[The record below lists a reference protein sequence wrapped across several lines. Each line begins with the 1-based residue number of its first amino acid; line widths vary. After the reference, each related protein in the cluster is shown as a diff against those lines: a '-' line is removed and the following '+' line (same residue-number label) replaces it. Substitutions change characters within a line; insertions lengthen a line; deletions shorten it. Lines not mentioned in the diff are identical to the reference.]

1 MLNSLD
7 IKNYRNLK
15 ELSLNSLG
23 RVNLITGKNNTGKS
37 TLLEAVSIYAT
48 KGDLNLIN
56 QLLEERGE
64 TTKAINES
72 SKNPIQT
79 NVKTFSSLF
88 YGRTIGFESVN
99 MISIGSTENT
109 LFGEKL
115 SSTNSVILRFVKYV
129 DDINKDE
136 QGNTTRKR
144 RFLQD
149 NSDIIENY
157 TIGFEIKTGDDS
169 YVLSL
174 DDDRLYRRFL
184 INPFKNNVQ
193 IVKTRNIDKDVNSG
207 LFDNIALTDKEQ
219 SVIDAL
225 KIIEPLT
232 ERIAFIEETPRKR
245 SAVIK
250 LSGSQSILPL
260 QSMGDGINRIL
271 TIILALVN
279 ADNGYLLIDEFE
291 NGLHHSVQ
299 ENLWTIVFQL
309 SKKLNIQV
317 FATTHSEDC
326 IRGFQSAL
334 NNQENLSDGKLIR
347 LDNENG
353 IIKQVE
359 FNAKELKIA
368 NEQDIEIR

>member
-15 ELSLNSLG
+15 ELKINSL
-23 RVNLITGKNNTGKS
+23 RKVNLITGKNNTGKS
-37 TLLEAVSIYAT
+37 TLLEAVAIYAT
-48 KGDLNLIN
+48 KGDFRLIN

-64 TTKAINES
+64 TTKTMSETL
-72 SKNPIQT
+72 KDPIQA
-79 NVKTFSSLF
+79 NIKTFSSLF
-88 YGRTIGFESVN
+88 NNRAVGFDVIDA
-99 MISIGSTENT
+99 ISIGSIENT
-109 LFGEKL
+109 LFGEKT
-115 SSTNSVILRFVKYV
+115 SSENSVFLRFVKYI

-149 NSDIIENY
+149 NSDTTEDY
-157 TIGFEIKTGDDS
+157 KIGFEMKLGDYS

-174 DDDRLYRRFL
+174 DDDRLYRKF
-184 INPFKNNVQ
+184 IMSPFNDNVQ
-193 IVKTRNIDKDVNSG
+193 IVRTRNIDKDINSS
-207 LFDNIALTDKEQ
+207 LFDSIALTDKEQ
-219 SVIDAL
+219 NVINAL

-232 ERIAFIEETPRKR
+232 ERIAFVEETPRKR
-245 SAVIK
+245 NAVIK

-279 ADNGYLLIDEFE
+279 SDNGYLLIDEFE
-291 NGLHHSVQ
+291 NGLHYTVQ
-299 ENLWTIVFQL
+299 EKLWTIIFQL
-309 SKKLNIQV
+309 SNELNIQV

-334 NNQENLSDGKLIR
+334 NNRENLSDGKLIR

-359 FNAKELKIA
+359 FDAKELKVA
-368 NEQDIEIR
+368 DEQGIEIR